1 MSTSL
6 ILRPVGDMTET
17 QAAMLAELDR
27 EGDAG
32 FEFQPL
38 RIKFPTGGA
47 TGAFVLSDGDMLKAP
62 VEMIVAVA
70 QRARAYWP
78 GKETLG
84 QPPLCG
90 SPDALLGHFDPT
102 SQQTKEAAAA
112 PVRHPALNELDP
124 AQAAGPWQCDS
135 CPLAQWESA
144 GNGRRGQACKSMRRL
159 LVIVRG
165 WSMPAVLTLPP
176 TSVKAWDGFASG
188 LRQRGQS
195 YFGRWLTMELNAAKN
210 AGGTPYAV
218 INIKSGAVLSDPE
231 AAEVM
236 ALRARFAELV
246 RTMDIVAEDYDT
258 EGDAVPHSS
267 NEPVIDG
274 ASVEEP
280 PF

>member
-1 MSTSL
+1 MM
-6 ILRPVGDMTET
+6 PGDIF
-17 QAAMLAELDR
+17 
-27 EGDAG
+27 G
-32 FEFQPL
+32 
-38 RIKFPTGGA
+38 
-47 TGAFVLSDGDMLKAP
+47 
-62 VEMIVAVA
+62 IVAVA

-78 GKETLG
+78 GKGTLG

-90 SPDALLGHFDPT
+90 SPDAMLGHFDPN
-102 SQQTKEAAAA
+102 SPQTKEAAAA

-135 CPLAQWESA
+135 CPLAQWESV
-144 GNGRRGQACKSMRRL
+144 GNGRRGQACKSIRRL
-159 LVIVRG
+159 LVIVEG

-195 YFGRWLTMELNAAKN
+195 YFGRWLALELNAAKN
-210 AGGTPYAV
+210 GDGTPYAV
-218 INIKSGAVLSDPE
+218 INIKSGAVLTDPE

-246 RTMDIVAEDYDT
+246 RSLDIVADDYATDT
-258 EGDAVPHSS
+258 VPQSS

-274 ASVEEP
+274 ASVDEP